1 MLRATSGVE
10 KLIGSEALAD
20 LKARIQKNCP
30 EANFS
35 GDLLDF
41 NYSGLPDCVLNELTN
56 TPEFGNLPKVSFH
69 HSSVDF
75 EIDYNVAVSGEL
87 GIAVTCAESKTASV
101 HGLTLTSP
109 IMNPLNKFKQDVDH
123 LCGEELLP
131 DDFNHLYFVSPSKMF
146 TEVGGKTI
154 TLEHSTS

>member
-1 MLRATSGVE
+1 MTFLIGLFWTILCATSDQCSRRMLRATSGVE

-35 GDLLDF
+35 GNLLDF
-41 NYSGLPDCVLNELTN
+41 NYSGLPDCVLNEMAN

-109 IMNPLNKFKQDVDH
+109 SVMNP
-123 LCGEELLP
+123 
-131 DDFNHLYFVSPSKMF
+131 
-146 TEVGGKTI
+146 
-154 TLEHSTS
+154 